1 MADKNEEIV
10 YPDDSSLEVNANNKA
25 DASLPSSEDKPSNFL
40 RSFRPG
46 MHHLR
51 GLIILLIALFIII
64 GSGLGYYAATNLKK
78 KSQNI
83 TVNTQSLGSGTLSK
97 LTNNLGNSGQI
108 GQQLTISPNTTFRN
122 GLAVQ
127 GAESVGN
134 NLSVNGSAA
143 LQGPVTIGN
152 SLNVHGD
159 LSVNSNAS
167 FGGNLSVSGLVT
179 AASLSVGSITISNLN
194 FSGDLNFGG
203 HLVPLGTVPD
213 AVASV
218 AASGGGVQISGND
231 TSGTITINMGNNPPF
246 EAGEMAIITFHKAFN
261 LTPQV
266 EITPVNNQA
275 AALEYFVSQSP
286 TFFTIRTASI
296 PSAGEVYIFNYFVS
310 Q

>member
-1 MADKNEEIV
+1 MTENNDEIV
-10 YPDDSSLEVNANNKA
+10 YPDDSSLEVNANSKVV
-25 DASLPSSEDKPSNFL
+25 SSSSSPGDKQPGFL
-40 RSFRPG
+40 GSFRPG
-46 MHHLR
+46 LHHLR
-51 GLIILLIALFIII
+51 GIIILLIALFIIV
-64 GSGLGYYAATNLKK
+64 GSGLGYYAASNVKK

-83 TVNTQSLGSGTLSK
+83 TVNTQNLPSGTLNK
-97 LTNNLGNSGQI
+97 LTGNLANNSQV
-108 GQQLTISPNTTFRN
+108 GQQLTISPDTTFRN

-134 NLSVNGSAA
+134 NFSVNGSAA

-152 SLNVHGD
+152 SLNVRGS

-167 FGGNLSVSGLVT
+167 LGGNLSVSGLIT

-194 FSGDLNFGG
+194 FNGDLNFGG

-218 AASGGGVQISGND
+218 AASGGGVQISGSD
-231 TSGTITINMGNNPPF
+231 TSGTIVINMGNNAPF
-246 EAGEMAIITFHKAFN
+246 LAGEMAIITFHKAFN
-261 LTPQV
+261 LAPRV
-266 EITPVNNQA
+266 EITPANDQA
-275 AALEYFVSQSP
+275 AQLSYYVTETP

-296 PSAGEVYIFNYFVS
+296 PSAAASYSFNYFVS